1 MKRKLSLLLTF
12 AMVIT
17 ILAGCGNSNTQTTT
31 GTEKTQQTTSS
42 NTDTQ
47 TAETTP
53 TPTTAVTETE
63 VAVSETVS
71 GKREVTIAQ
80 SASFSMGFG
89 QAVMVYE
96 TTYYANNFYEP
107 LIKYKDGEYVPCL
120 ATEWSKSDDGLTYT
134 FKLREGVKFNDGT
147 EFNAQAVKLYF
158 DNMRPILGMSTNYGQ
173 LDMLTTEV
181 TADDDHTVSFHLS
194 RPYYN
199 VLNDISMCMPRGIL
213 SAAAF
218 NADGTTND
226 AYLMDHT
233 PGTGP
238 YMFESVN
245 DTATEYTF
253 VRNPYYW
260 GEKPDVERFKVVIIP
275 ETKVAAMKSGNVD
288 FIIGSETLDA
298 ESYKELSQS
307 DGITGVVSDFDF
319 VTEFIALNDNVAG
332 LDDINVR
339 TAIQM
344 ALDKKSVA
352 ESIYSGLR
360 TPADSIMP
368 EDMPFCKAN
377 VKTPAY
383 DLEGAVKLLDNSGWI
398 DTNGNG
404 IRDKDG
410 TELSFT
416 ITYPATGVYDNVV
429 LYYQATMQELGIEIK
444 TDPIDLMAFFNQIF
458 SEVRYDMTAYMS
470 YWFPYDPYTF
480 VANMYPS
487 TDYTAADG
495 IYSTDPQV
503 SKALATLGDDRAAEL
518 IRGLYTYDDDAKIQ
532 EIYTAALDSANES
545 SVVIPLNYRNE
556 YAVFNNNVIDS
567 YTFNSIPNHVD
578 VAAIKLK

>member
-1 MKRKLSLLLTF
+1 MKKLFVLLLIC
-12 AMVIT
+12 AGL
-17 ILAGCGNSNTQTTT
+17 LAGCAGNPQGSPA
-31 GTEKTQQTTSS
+31 
-42 NTDTQ
+42 
-47 TAETTP
+47 AEQP
-53 TPTTAVTETE
+53 TPTESSAAVEAAPSAAGSTDK
-63 VAVSETVS
+63 SI
-71 GKREVTIAQ
+71 TIAQ

-107 LIKYKDGEYVPCL
+107 LIKYENGKYVPCL
-120 ATEWSKSDDGLTYT
+120 ATEWSRSEDGLTYT
-134 FKLREGVKFNDGT
+134 FQLREGVKFNDGT
-147 EFNAQAVKLYF
+147 DFNAEAVKLYF
-158 DNMRPILGMSTNYGQ
+158 DNMRPMLGASPNYGQ

-181 TADDDHTVSFHLS
+181 TVDAPYTVSIHLS

-199 VLNDISMCMPRGIL
+199 VLNDISMVMPRGIL

-245 DTATEYTF
+245 ETATEYTF

-260 GEKPDVERFKVVIIP
+260 GEKPDVDSFKVVVIP
-275 ETKVAAMKSGNVD
+275 ESKVAAMKAGNVD

-298 ESYKELSQS
+298 ESYLELSRTS
-307 DGITGVVSDFDF
+307 GITGIVSDFDF
-319 VTEFIALNDNVAG
+319 VTEFIALND
-332 LDDINVR
+332 DIVPLNDIHVR

-344 ALDKKSVA
+344 ALDKAAVTKN
-352 ESIYSGLR
+352 IYSDLR
-360 TPADSIMP
+360 TPADSVMP
-368 EDMPFCKAN
+368 ANMPFCIAD

-383 DLEGAVKLLDNSGWI
+383 DFDGAAKLLDDHGWI
-398 DTNGNG
+398 DSNGDG
-404 IRDKDG
+404 FRDKDG

-429 LYYQATMQELGIEIK
+429 LYFQDTMQELGIEIK
-444 TDPIDLMAFFNQIF
+444 TEPLDLMTFFNRIF
-458 SEVRYDMTAYMS
+458 SEVRYEMTAYIS

-487 TDYTAADG
+487 TDYMAADG

-503 SKALATLGDDRAAEL
+503 SKALATLTDEEAANL
-518 IRGLYTYDDDAKIQ
+518 IRGLYTYDDDARIQ

-545 SVVIPLNYRNE
+545 SVIIPLNYRNE
-556 YAVFNNNVIDS
+556 YAVYNNSVIAAYS
-567 YTFNSIPNHVD
+567 FNSIPNHVD